1 MCNMTTRK
9 VFDAL
14 CTVLHKVNYYCI
26 KAGVTMKKTKIKKY
40 IILIVLLIIAFIYA
54 IWENNALQITFYTY
68 SNSKLPDS
76 FKNYRIVQLSDLH
89 NKKFGDNGKKL
100 ADKVLKLNPNIVVIT
115 GDIIDSNHCNI
126 NTAIDTVKKIAD
138 TVPVYYV
145 NGNHELLITQEKQNE
160 LYSGLEHCGVI
171 ILHDTYTN
179 LKINKDEISL
189 IGLSDDNLSDIS
201 LNKILESVDTDYK
214 ILLAHE
220 PQYIEDF
227 SNCDISAMERAGN
240 DEYEYIEDFSN
251 CDIDLI
257 FSGHAHGGQV
267 RLPFIGGLVAPDQ
280 GFFPDYTEGVFEKN
294 NTSMIISRGLGNS
307 IIPIRIANRP
317 EIVCVDLK

>member
-1 MCNMTTRK
+1 
-9 VFDAL
+9 
-14 CTVLHKVNYYCI
+14 
-26 KAGVTMKKTKIKKY
+26 MKKTKIKKY

-76 FKNYRIVQLSDLH
+76 CKNYRIVQLSDLH

-189 IGLSDDNLSDIS
+189 IGLSDDNLFDIS

-220 PQYIEDF
+220 PQ
-227 SNCDISAMERAGN
+227 
-240 DEYEYIEDFSN
+240 YIEDFSN

>member
-189 IGLSDDNLSDIS
+189 IGLSDDNLFDIS

-220 PQYIEDF
+220 PQ
-227 SNCDISAMERAGN
+227 
-240 DEYEYIEDFSN
+240 YIEDFSN

>member
-1 MCNMTTRK
+1 
-9 VFDAL
+9 
-14 CTVLHKVNYYCI
+14 
-26 KAGVTMKKTKIKKY
+26 MKKTKIKKY

-227 SNCDISAMERAGN
+227 SNCDI
-240 DEYEYIEDFSN
+240 
-251 CDIDLI
+251 DLI
-257 FSGHAHGGQV
+257 FSGHAHGRQV

-280 GFFPDYTEGVFEKN
+280 GFFPDYTEGVCEKN

>member
-1 MCNMTTRK
+1 
-9 VFDAL
+9 
-14 CTVLHKVNYYCI
+14 
-26 KAGVTMKKTKIKKY
+26 MKKTKTKIKKH
-40 IILIVLLIIAFIYA
+40 IILIVLLIFAFVYA

-145 NGNHELLITQEKQNE
+145 NGNHELLINQEKQNE

-227 SNCDISAMERAGN
+227 SNCDI
-240 DEYEYIEDFSN
+240 
-251 CDIDLI
+251 DLI

-307 IIPIRIANRP
+307 IIPVRIANRP

>member
-1 MCNMTTRK
+1 MCNMTTCK

-14 CTVLHKVNYYCI
+14 CTVLHKVTYYCI
-26 KAGVTMKKTKIKKY
+26 KTGVTMKKTKIKKY

-126 NTAIDTVKKIAD
+126 NTAINTVKKIAD

-179 LKINKDEISL
+179 LKIN
-189 IGLSDDNLSDIS
+189 
-201 LNKILESVDTDYK
+201 
-214 ILLAHE
+214 
-220 PQYIEDF
+220 
-227 SNCDISAMERAGN
+227 SA
-240 DEYEYIEDFSN
+240 S
-251 CDIDLI
+251 
-257 FSGHAHGGQV
+257 S
-267 RLPFIGGLVAPDQ
+267 
-280 GFFPDYTEGVFEKN
+280 T
-294 NTSMIISRGLGNS
+294 TSHF
-307 IIPIRIANRP
+307 
-317 EIVCVDLK
+317 

>member
-1 MCNMTTRK
+1 
-9 VFDAL
+9 
-14 CTVLHKVNYYCI
+14 
-26 KAGVTMKKTKIKKY
+26 MKKTKIKKY

-115 GDIIDSNHCNI
+115 GDIIDSNRCNI

-227 SNCDISAMERAGN
+227 SNCDI
-240 DEYEYIEDFSN
+240 
-251 CDIDLI
+251 DLI